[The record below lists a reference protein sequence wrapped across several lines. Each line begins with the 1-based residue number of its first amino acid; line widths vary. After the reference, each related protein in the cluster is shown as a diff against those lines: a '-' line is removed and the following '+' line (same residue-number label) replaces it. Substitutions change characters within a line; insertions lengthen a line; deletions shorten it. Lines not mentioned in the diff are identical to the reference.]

1 MQTLKGIFF
10 PFVTWHTICVAAS
23 SLQELGT
30 SFKAFIR
37 LKSNAAITPSLLHK
51 YPRSGMQ
58 NAPLSVARW
67 QCYQSDTLPKS
78 WLSISPMCDW
88 QDGKSS
94 IFFVK
99 KEKKKHWSIKPLKSY
114 RSTTGFAIST
124 MATYLGCDFS
134 LGIQLHK
141 SPKKDRP
148 WNTVQILKDS

>member
-99 KEKKKHWSIKPLKSY
+99 KEKK
-114 RSTTGFAIST
+114 
-124 MATYLGCDFS
+124 
-134 LGIQLHK
+134 
-141 SPKKDRP
+141 
-148 WNTVQILKDS
+148 ILKYQATEELQKHYWFCNIYHGNLSRL

>member
-37 LKSNAAITPSLLHK
+37 FKSNAAITPSLLHK

-58 NAPLSVARW
+58 NAPVSIARW

-99 KEKKKHWSIKPLKSY
+99 KEKKKTLKY
-114 RSTTGFAIST
+114 Q
-124 MATYLGCDFS
+124 ATEELQKHYWFCNIYHGNLS
-134 LGIQLHK
+134 RL
-141 SPKKDRP
+141 
-148 WNTVQILKDS
+148 

>member
-58 NAPLSVARW
+58 NALVSVARW

-99 KEKKKHWSIKPLKSY
+99 KEKKTTLKYQATEELQKHYWFCNIYHGNLSRL
-114 RSTTGFAIST
+114 
-124 MATYLGCDFS
+124 
-134 LGIQLHK
+134 
-141 SPKKDRP
+141 
-148 WNTVQILKDS
+148 

>member
-58 NAPLSVARW
+58 NAPVSVARW

-78 WLSISPMCDW
+78 WLFISPMCGW

-99 KEKKKHWSIKPLKSY
+99 KEKKKTLKY
-114 RSTTGFAIST
+114 Q
-124 MATYLGCDFS
+124 ATEELQKHYWFCNIYHGNLS
-134 LGIQLHK
+134 RL
-141 SPKKDRP
+141 
-148 WNTVQILKDS
+148 

>member
-99 KEKKKHWSIKPLKSY
+99 KEKKKKTLKY
-114 RSTTGFAIST
+114 Q
-124 MATYLGCDFS
+124 ATEELQKHYWFCNIYHGNLS
-134 LGIQLHK
+134 RL
-141 SPKKDRP
+141 
-148 WNTVQILKDS
+148 